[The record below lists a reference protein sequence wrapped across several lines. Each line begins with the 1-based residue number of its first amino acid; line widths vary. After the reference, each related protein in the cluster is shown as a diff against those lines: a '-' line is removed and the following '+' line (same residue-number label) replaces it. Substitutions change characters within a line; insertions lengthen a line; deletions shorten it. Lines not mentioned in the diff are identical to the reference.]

1 MKFYSE
7 HSLRAN
13 YDIAL
18 NRIFFTSKF
27 RTAFSQKFMLC
38 PSGLTMGANVEGD
51 APTSFYVAVKKYGYE
66 SLSNNGFE
74 FSDLSDY
81 VSNYYAE
88 EKLTPEMKDFCVE
101 YIKVV
106 DEGLY
111 ETVKRCGVK

>member
-18 NRIFFTSKF
+18 NRIFLTSKF
-27 RTAFSQKFMLC
+27 RTVFSQKFMLC

-51 APTSFYVAVKKYGYE
+51 VPTSFYVAVKKYGYE

-74 FSDLSDY
+74 YSDLGDY
-81 VSNYYAE
+81 ESNYDAE
-88 EKLTPEMKDFCVE
+88 ERLTPEMKEFCVE
-101 YIKVV
+101 YIKTV
-106 DEGLY
+106 DEELY
-111 ETVKRCGVK
+111 ETVVHCGVR